1 MNNYWKEILRLQQ
14 VFKSIVYDL
23 STKAFDKTASS
34 SNEDKKIKYFDGIE
48 SYA

>member
-23 STKAFDKTASS
+23 STKAFDKTALS
-34 SNEDKKIKYFDGIE
+34 SNEDKKIKYFDGLE

>member
-1 MNNYWKEILRLQQ
+1 MNKYWKEILRSQQ
-14 VFKSIVYDL
+14 VFKSIVYGL
-23 STKAFDKTASS
+23 STKTFDKTAFS